1 MREVHVIDE
10 KNQILLDVYFVEEE
24 TGVKDDYS
32 IEEYLKSIKQ

>member
-24 TGVKDDYS
+24 TGVKYDYS